1 MKHTIKTKQIDIQL
15 IDSKENP
22 ADTLIKALLKV
33 DFERIRKLL
42 VSKKEMTD

>member
-1 MKHTIKTKQIDIQL
+1 VKHAIKTKQIDIQL

-22 ADTLIKALLKV
+22 ADTLTKALPKV

-42 VSKKEMTD
+42 VSKKD